1 MNLSSYPGSVL
12 HPRFGTQIL
21 DSTNIRLES
30 GLRGQVRCLKLQKLI
45 SMMSGNRSKNQRT
58 LNDSD
63 CTSDRQN
70 GAPCINY
77 LHVRPNQTTMVATM
91 FLSRDQWTI
100 MSPNIPEKCFF
111 FKFYYLYFIK
121 HVEK

>member
-21 DSTNIRLES
+21 DSTES
-30 GLRGQVRCLKLQKLI
+30 GQNLVLRGPVRCLKLQKLI

-70 GAPCINY
+70 GAPMY
-77 LHVRPNQTTMVATM
+77 QLSPRPAQSDDHVPIQGSMDHNVTKHTSKNV
-91 FLSRDQWTI
+91 FFILLSL
-100 MSPNIPEKCFF
+100 
-111 FKFYYLYFIK
+111 FYK
-121 HVEK
+121 TC